1 MKRVLQCRGRR
12 IAVEGVQLEPGHEKS
27 MAREDERR
35 KPAVVEFN
43 LLERFL
49 MAFVNLPFIL
59 VVPSLLVLVGAVG
72 WAFVKSHHYI

>member
-1 MKRVLQCRGRR
+1 
-12 IAVEGVQLEPGHEKS
+12 